1 MFMNHEQSEFFRGPH
16 HNPIFYFHH
25 FVPGSVWHIPP
36 VFEFFSLPV
45 NGTADLDGL
54 YRLEIRRTFKA
65 YVR

>member
-16 HNPIFYFHH
+16 HNFIFYFHRV
-25 FVPGSVWHIPP
+25 VPGSIWHIPP
-36 VFEFFSLPV
+36 VFEFFPHPV
-45 NGTADLDGL
+45 NGTTDLDGL